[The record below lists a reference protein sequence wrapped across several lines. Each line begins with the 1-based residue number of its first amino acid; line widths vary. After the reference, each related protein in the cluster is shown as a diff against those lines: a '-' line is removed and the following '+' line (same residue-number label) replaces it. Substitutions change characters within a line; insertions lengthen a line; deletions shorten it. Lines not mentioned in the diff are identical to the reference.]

1 MIQKVTLPKLGET
14 VEKSTIERWVKK
26 EGDSVATGD
35 ILCEI
40 TTDKAT
46 LEVES
51 YYRGT
56 LLKIL
61 APEGVELPVGALIA
75 IVGDPGEKIPESVLA
90 EAGAAPAKSAAKRAA
105 GAGPSAA
112 AEGAAAAPV
121 APVAAE
127 GGRVKV
133 SPRARRRARELGVG
147 LAGIRGTGPGGRIVE
162 ADVEAAAHAVSAVK
176 ASPLA
181 RKLAARQG
189 VDLAAV
195 PGTGVRGKVM
205 KEDVLRA
212 AGQGAPP
219 KSPQATRPGEAG
231 KIVPLT
237 PMRRV
242 IAQRMLESKQTIPC
256 YYLEM
261 DADVTELVD
270 LRSRLNAEGKPK
282 VALREPQGDPEPF
295 DHAHG
300 PEPVEGQG
308 RRVAF
313 NDFVI
318 KACGKALRLFSA
330 VNSRWA
336 SGGVER
342 RTEVNVGLA
351 VALDE
356 GLIVPVVRE
365 ADKKSLRQVAAETA
379 DLAARARA
387 NRLRPDEYQ
396 DGCMTVTNLGMFG
409 IRSFIPIVN
418 PGESTI
424 LGLGMI
430 EDRVVARQGAIGI
443 RKVMTLMLAVDH
455 RLVDGAVGAQFL
467 EMIRDRLED
476 PQRLAKD

>member
-1 MIQKVTLPKLGET
+1 LVIVVCRLSFDSALRAVNEVHSMIQKITLPKLGET
-14 VEKSTIERWVKK
+14 VEVSTIERWVKK
-26 EGDSVATGD
+26 EGESVATGD

-75 IVGDPGEKIPESVLA
+75 VVGDPGEKIPDEIL
-90 EAGAAPAKSAAKRAA
+90 A
-105 GAGPSAA
+105 GAGPVAA
-112 AEGAAAAPV
+112 VKTAAPV
-121 APVAAE
+121 LQTTKGVATDMAVE
-127 GGRVKV
+127 EPAAGGRLKI
-133 SPRARRRARELGVG
+133 SPRARRRAKELGVA
-147 LAGIRGTGPGGRIVE
+147 LESLRGTGPGGRVVE
-162 ADVEAAAHAVSAVK
+162 ADVEAAAK
-176 ASPLA
+176 AAGGAKATPLA
-181 RKLAARQG
+181 RKVAAREG
-189 VDLAAV
+189 VPLAGV
-195 PGTGVRGKVM
+195 SGTGVRGKVM
-205 KEDVLRA
+205 KADALRA
-212 AGQGAPP
+212 AGQGAPL

-261 DADVTELVD
+261 DADVTDLVA
-270 LRSRLNAEGKPK
+270 LRAKLNAEGGPK
-282 VALREPQGDPEPF
+282 I
-295 DHAHG
+295 
-300 PEPVEGQG
+300 
-308 RRVAF
+308 AF

-336 SGGVER
+336 SGGLGSTGSPRPGGVER

-365 ADKKSLRQVAAETA
+365 ADKKSLRQVASETA
-379 DLAARARA
+379 ELAARARA
-387 NRLRPDEYQ
+387 NRLRPEEYR

-418 PGESTI
+418 PGESVI

-430 EDRVVARQGAIGI
+430 ADRVVARQGTIEI
-443 RKVMTLMLAVDH
+443 RKVMTLTLAADH

-467 EMIRDRLED
+467 ETIRDALEA
-476 PQRLAKD
+476 PQKLVD

>member
-75 IVGDPGEKIPESVLA
+75 IVGDPGEKIPASVLA
-90 EAGAAPAKSAAKRAA
+90 EAGAAPAKSAAKREPGVA
-105 GAGPSAA
+105 PSSAV
-112 AEGAAAAPV
+112 PV
-121 APVAAE
+121 APAAAE
-127 GGRVKV
+127 GGRIKV

-162 ADVEAAAHAVSAVK
+162 ADVEAAARTAAAVK

-195 PGTGVRGKVM
+195 PGTGARGKVM

-219 KSPQATRPGEAG
+219 KPAPSLVEVAG
-231 KIVPLT
+231 NIVPLT

-261 DADVTELVD
+261 DADVTDLVA
-270 LRSRLNAEGKPK
+270 LRTKLNAEGGPK
-282 VALREPQGDPEPF
+282 VALREPQGDPE
-295 DHAHG
+295 
-300 PEPVEGQG
+300 QG

-365 ADKKSLRQVAAETA
+365 VDKKSLRQVAAETA

-396 DGCMTVTNLGMFG
+396 GGCMTVTNLGMFG
-409 IRSFIPIVN
+409 IRSFIPVVN

-430 EDRVVARQGAIGI
+430 EDRVVARQGTIEI
-443 RKVMTLMLAVDH
+443 RKVMTLTLAADH

-467 EMIRDRLED
+467 ETIRDALEA
-476 PQRLAKD
+476 PGQLAE

>member
-1 MIQKVTLPKLGET
+1 MEKVRPMIQKVTLPKLGET

-75 IVGDPGEKIPESVLA
+75 VVGDPGEKIPASVLA
-90 EAGAAPAKSAAKRAA
+90 EAGAAPAKRVAKRAA
-105 GAGPSAA
+105 GAAPS
-112 AEGAAAAPV
+112 AAAPV
-121 APVAAE
+121 APAAAE
-127 GGRVKV
+127 GGRIKV
-133 SPRARRRARELGVG
+133 SPRARRRARELGVA
-147 LAGIRGTGPGGRIVE
+147 LVGIRGSGPGGRIVE

-181 RKLAARQG
+181 RKLAAREG

-212 AGQGAPP
+212 AGQGAHP
-219 KSPQATRPGEAG
+219 KAPQATRPGEAG
-231 KIVPLT
+231 NIVPLT

-242 IAQRMLESKQTIPC
+242 IAQRMFESKQTIPC

-261 DADVTELVD
+261 DADVTDLVA
-270 LRSRLNAEGKPK
+270 LRTKLNAEGGPK
-282 VALREPQGDPEPF
+282 I
-295 DHAHG
+295 
-300 PEPVEGQG
+300 
-308 RRVAF
+308 AF

-430 EDRVVARQGAIGI
+430 EDRVVARQGTIEI
-443 RKVMTLMLAVDH
+443 RKVMTLTLAADH

-467 EMIRDRLED
+467 ETVRDALEA
-476 PQRLAKD
+476 PGQLAE

>member
-1 MIQKVTLPKLGET
+1 
-14 VEKSTIERWVKK
+14 
-26 EGDSVATGD
+26 
-35 ILCEI
+35 
-40 TTDKAT
+40 
-46 LEVES
+46 
-51 YYRGT
+51 
-56 LLKIL
+56 
-61 APEGVELPVGALIA
+61 
-75 IVGDPGEKIPESVLA
+75 
-90 EAGAAPAKSAAKRAA
+90 
-105 GAGPSAA
+105 
-112 AEGAAAAPV
+112 
-121 APVAAE
+121 
-127 GGRVKV
+127 
-133 SPRARRRARELGVG
+133 
-147 LAGIRGTGPGGRIVE
+147 
-162 ADVEAAAHAVSAVK
+162 
-176 ASPLA
+176 
-181 RKLAARQG
+181 
-189 VDLAAV
+189 
-195 PGTGVRGKVM
+195 M

-219 KSPQATRPGEAG
+219 KAPQATRPGEAG
-231 KIVPLT
+231 NIVPLT

-242 IAQRMLESKQTIPC
+242 IAQRMLESKQTSPC

-261 DADVTELVD
+261 DADVTDLVA
-270 LRSRLNAEGKPK
+270 LRTKLNAEGGPK

-430 EDRVVARQGAIGI
+430 EDRVVARQGTIEI
-443 RKVMTLMLAVDH
+443 RKVMTLTLAADH

-467 EMIRDRLED
+467 ETVRDALEA
-476 PQRLAKD
+476 PGQLAE

>member
-26 EGDSVATGD
+26 EGESVATGD

-75 IVGDPGEKIPESVLA
+75 VIGDPGEKIPESVLA

-105 GAGPSAA
+105 GAAPSTA

-121 APVAAE
+121 APDAAE
-127 GGRVKV
+127 GGRIKV

-147 LAGIRGTGPGGRIVE
+147 LAGIRGTGPGSRIVE
-162 ADVEAAAHAVSAVK
+162 ADVEAAALRQAQGGPESRHGRDRGAARTAAAVK

-181 RKLAARQG
+181 RKLAVRRG
-189 VDLAAV
+189 VDLAAAA
-195 PGTGVRGKVM
+195 GTGARGKVM

-219 KSPQATRPGEAG
+219 KSPQATRPVATATRLWRGEAG
-231 KIVPLT
+231 NIVPLT

-242 IAQRMLESKQTIPC
+242 IAQRMLESKQTSPC

-270 LRSRLNAEGKPK
+270 LRSRLNAEGGPK
-282 VALREPQGDPEPF
+282 
-295 DHAHG
+295 
-300 PEPVEGQG
+300 
-308 RRVAF
+308 VAF

-342 RTEVNVGLA
+342 RAEVNVGLA

-387 NRLRPDEYQ
+387 NRLRPGEYQ

-430 EDRVVARQGAIGI
+430 EDRVVARQGTIEI
-443 RKVMTLMLAVDH
+443 RKVMTLTLAADH

-467 EMIRDRLED
+467 ETIRDALEA
-476 PQRLAKD
+476 PGQLAE